1 MVKMGV
7 PPSAQQLWIAIQ
19 QEVIGV
25 HAYWNN
31 YRQLFGKSKERVD
44 LRNACAGEFFLIVQ
58 DALLTDVQ
66 LSLSRLAERVTTSGK
81 KNATLESLSSE
92 IAMLSIPQLAGRLQD
107 YRDRCDKITLRRNK
121 ELAHADLGALLRR
134 NGFAGGTAIPGP
146 SRQEIE
152 EALKALREFMN
163 AVEGYFNDP
172 PMDYET
178 FASPGDGDSL
188 VEILKQ
194 GLAYG

>member
-1 MVKMGV
+1 M
-7 PPSAQQLWIAIQ
+7 
-19 QEVIGV
+19 
-25 HAYWNN
+25 
-31 YRQLFGKSKERVD
+31 FGKSKERIE
-44 LRNACAGEFFLIVQ
+44 LLNACAGEFFFIIQ
-58 DALLTDVQ
+58 DALLADVQ
-66 LSLSRLAERVTTSGK
+66 LSMSRLAERVKTSGK
-81 KNATLESLSSE
+81 KNATLERLSNE
-92 IAMLSIPQLAGRLQD
+92 IAMPPIPQLTGCLQD

-134 NGFAGGTAIPGP
+134 NGFAGGTPIPGP

-172 PMDYET
+172 PMDYEI
-178 FASPGDGDSL
+178 FASPDDGDSL

-194 GLAYG
+194 GLAYRELWKAGKLPFEDLKKLGDA